1 MICYFIL
8 IYDLDNNIRSY
19 RNNNFDSAIEIFVW
33 TNIERGIL
41 RMTFTS
47 KFIDAAL
54 AISFPKIEEI
64 KNNRIKELSEIKSK
78 VKEDPTIVEKWF
90 DNEIHKIINVT
101 ENHTSINIESLIKK
115 LK

>member
-19 RNNNFDSAIEIFVW
+19 RNNNFDSALEIFVW

-64 KNNRIKELSEIKSK
+64 KNNRIKELIEIKSK
-78 VKEDPTIVEKWF
+78 IQEDPTIVENWF
-90 DNEIHKIINVT
+90 DNEINKIINVT
-101 ENHTSINIESLIKK
+101 ENNTSINIESLIKN

>member
-90 DNEIHKIINVT
+90 DNEINKIINVT